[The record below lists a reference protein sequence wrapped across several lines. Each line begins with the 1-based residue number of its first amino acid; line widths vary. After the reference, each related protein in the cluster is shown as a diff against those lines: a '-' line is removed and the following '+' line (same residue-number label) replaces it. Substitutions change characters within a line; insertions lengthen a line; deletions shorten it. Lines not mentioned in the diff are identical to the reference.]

1 VAVAATTA
9 VSAPDEAP
17 PAAPAPREADG
28 FQSSASKTL
37 AVSAEALAAAWA
49 APAARAAWLPPPG
62 ERPGERPGEPFVV
75 QQAVAGRSLRLAWT
89 GAGVGA
95 GSRVEVAFTPQG
107 GGRARVTVVHRRL
120 ADAAAAAAL
129 QRYWSGALERLA
141 AHLERLKTYF
151 AF

>member
-1 VAVAATTA
+1 VAVAATATAATA

-17 PAAPAPREADG
+17 PAAPAPRAAGG
-28 FQSSASKTL
+28 FQISASKTL
-37 AVSAEALAAAWA
+37 AVSAEVLAAAWA

-62 ERPGERPGEPFVV
+62 ERPGEPFVV
-75 QQAVAGRSLRLAWT
+75 QQAIAGRALCLAWT

-95 GSRVEVAFTPQG
+95 GSRAEVAFSPQG
-107 GGRARVTVVHRRL
+107 GGRARVTVVHLRL